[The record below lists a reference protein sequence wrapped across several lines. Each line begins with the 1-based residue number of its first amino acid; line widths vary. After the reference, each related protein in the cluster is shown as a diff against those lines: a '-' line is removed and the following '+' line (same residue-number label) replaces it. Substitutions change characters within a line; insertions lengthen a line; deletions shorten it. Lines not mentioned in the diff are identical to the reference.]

1 MVGAVGWFF
10 GGNFG
15 AELKL
20 LLVAGKLWNP
30 SLRNPKSEAE
40 GPFAVA
46 CWLLDFGSQKNIIF
60 VCGFQNPKA
69 KKAKKKKAQQKGP
82 EYVRVQGDMLVGS
95 WVHMIS
101 LFRNSSSI
109 HFEMSK
115 KNKTKNACVLLRL
128 LYTHKIFQWKNRIVI
143 WAM

>member
-1 MVGAVGWFF
+1 LNFGSGGDF

-46 CWLLDFGSQKNIIF
+46 FWLLDFGSQKNIIF
-60 VCGFQNPKA
+60 FFGFQNPKA
-69 KKAKKKKAQQKGP
+69 KKAKKKPQQKGP

-128 LYTHKIFQWKNRIVI
+128 LYTHKIFQWKIE
-143 WAM
+143 